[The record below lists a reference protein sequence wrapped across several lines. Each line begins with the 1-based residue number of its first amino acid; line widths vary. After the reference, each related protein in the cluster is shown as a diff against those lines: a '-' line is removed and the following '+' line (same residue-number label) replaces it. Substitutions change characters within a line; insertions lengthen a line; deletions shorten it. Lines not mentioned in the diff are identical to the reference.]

1 MSDSPDHPPAAPSPV
16 SRPRGV
22 KILIQIVGFLGGL
35 ALLGWC
41 VTLAFNPSN
50 REQLEKI
57 RDLAPSRVALLAALS
72 LATILLDGLIFWFT
86 LRPVRR
92 LAPVD
97 VVATNAVATFL
108 NYLPFKLGL
117 ISRFVIHNRRDGV
130 PVLTIF
136 AWMAALAMGI
146 LSTYAPVVL
155 VSLARPNV
163 DGLWA
168 AMVALA
174 LALSFVLVW
183 QSSRLFAGELGL
195 RRLDALAGAI
205 RLPILRRFFASA
217 MFRHLHAGFAM
228 LADARCLAAVFAL
241 RILDLGLQAWRYH
254 AAFDALGQPIAA
266 EKSVLIAAGY
276 MMIGVV
282 SPFGMAGTREGGIT
296 WLITRFGLEGVTA
309 SGVAVVV
316 LLVGAFAAV
325 STIALAALGL
335 AWLRPDRLL
344 RSRSR

>member
-1 MSDSPDHPPAAPSPV
+1 MPEAPDHPPAAPEPV

-22 KILIQIVGFLGGL
+22 KVIVQIVGFLGGL

-50 REQLEKI
+50 REQLEKV
-57 RDLAPSRVALLAALS
+57 RELAPSRVALLAALS

-163 DGLWA
+163 DGLWL

-174 LALSFVLVW
+174 LALSFVIVW
-183 QSSRLFAGELGL
+183 QSSRLFAGEIGL
-195 RRLDALAGAI
+195 TRLDALAGAI
-205 RLPILRRFFASA
+205 RLPILRRFFASG

-325 STIALAALGL
+325 SAITLAAAGL
-335 AWLRPDRLL
+335 AWLRPDKLL